1 MLLPG
6 RHANTSDYRYGFQ
19 GQEMDDELKGEG
31 NSVNYRYRMHDPRV
45 GRFFAVDP
53 LEKEFP
59 WNSPYSFS
67 ENRVIDGKELEGG
80 EVIDAK
86 ILRDRSQDVILKFKT
101 AAECIVDS
109 DKDYNS
115 AITDFERS
123 VNLFINNG
131 RYLSAY
137 SLIRFG
143 EGTGGHDVYDVNLFK
158 ERFEFSKGYK
168 TAFKNIKNKASD
180 FLASKGRSTLVDYTP
195 IQQSKSALFNDFG
208 TAIGSY
214 GLKYNMEMKI
224 VMNEKGEK
232 IVRGTVYFTFADTY
246 RWQEGR
252 KATYGYIV
260 GNHNDM
266 NSLKDLGAKEYSIRM
281 FFKAEFTYEDKF
293 FTINELKYTDKKDL
307 ENANELSKY
316 PEISSDRGYTLKE
329 EGLQN
334 DFRIQNED

>member
-1 MLLPG
+1 M
-6 RHANTSDYRYGFQ
+6 
-19 GQEMDDELKGEG
+19 
-31 NSVNYRYRMHDPRV
+31 
-45 GRFFAVDP
+45 
-53 LEKEFP
+53 
-59 WNSPYSFS
+59 
-67 ENRVIDGKELEGG
+67 GG
-80 EVIDAK
+80 I
-86 ILRDRSQDVILKFKT
+86 I
-101 AAECIVDS
+101 
-109 DKDYNS
+109 
-115 AITDFERS
+115 
-123 VNLFINNG
+123 
-131 RYLSAY
+131 
-137 SLIRFG
+137 
-143 EGTGGHDVYDVNLFK
+143 
-158 ERFEFSKGYK
+158 
-168 TAFKNIKNKASD
+168 
-180 FLASKGRSTLVDYTP
+180 
-195 IQQSKSALFNDFG
+195 
-208 TAIGSY
+208 
-214 GLKYNMEMKI
+214 
-224 VMNEKGEK
+224 EKGEK